1 MPLSKPSPSVSSK
14 LPSRV
19 CVSIRERSVARMG
32 KALEGI
38 AFAELRLDSLADPV
52 EDLEPLFDG
61 PRRTVATCRGGKLG
75 PRAQAAVL
83 RRAMDAGARAVDVEW
98 EMPSRLR
105 SALIAEAARRGVE
118 VILSSH
124 LDHTPE
130 AESLRRLRDRGF
142 AAGADIV
149 KIACAVREPWENA
162 VLLGLIEP
170 GSRLVVIG
178 LGRKGLPSRLLA
190 PLLGAE
196 FTFALPDGSRPNAL
210 GQLPFSATLRAM
222 HALQQAMGG

>member
-1 MPLSKPSPSVSSK
+1 M
-14 LPSRV
+14 

-38 AFAELRLDSLADPV
+38 AFAELRLDSLADPG
-52 EDLEPLFDG
+52 EDLGPLFDG
-61 PRRTVATCRGGKLG
+61 PRRTIATCREGKLH
-75 PRAQAAVL
+75 PRERDAVL
-83 RRAMDAGARAVDVEW
+83 RRAMVAGARSIDVEW
-98 EMPSRLR
+98 ETPSRRR

-118 VILSSH
+118 VIVSSH
-124 LDHTPE
+124 LDHTPD
-130 AESLRRLRDRGF
+130 AEFLRRLRDRGF

-149 KIACAVREPWENA
+149 KIACAVRKPSDNA

-170 GSRLVVIG
+170 DSRLVVIG

-210 GQLPFSATLRAM
+210 GQLPYSATLGAM
-222 HALQQAMGG
+222 HALRQAMGG